1 MGTNTEAAQR
11 PPWVRI
17 ILIGRKPK
25 HTLIRIVVWVVTC
38 FVVAKFVLLP
48 IRVEGVSMLPSYKE
62 NRVNFVNRLAYIHSK
77 PKRGDVVAIR
87 LAGPS
92 IMYMKRIVGLP
103 GETVEFHEGQL
114 YIDGHPLPE
123 PYVKFYSNWE
133 HPAETVGPDEYFV
146 VGDNRSMGYYEHT
159 KGRAR
164 RDRIMGKVLL

>member
-11 PPWVRI
+11 PAWVRI
-17 ILIGRKPK
+17 MLIGRNPRR
-25 HTLIRIVVWVVTC
+25 TLIRIVIWVVTC
-38 FVVAKFVLLP
+38 FAVTKFVLLP
-48 IRVEGVSMLPSYKE
+48 IKVEGVSMLPTYKE

-103 GETVEFHEGQL
+103 GETVEFREGQL
-114 YIDGHPLPE
+114 LIDGQVLSE
-123 PYVKFYSNWE
+123 PYVKLNGNWE
-133 HPAETVGPDEYFV
+133 HQAEKVGPDEYFV

-164 RDRIMGKVLL
+164 RDRIMGKILL